1 MFFMAIIVVETR
13 DISNLMGR
21 AGFSL
26 LTVDVDE
33 VKVAYPDMWALM
45 DDLRA
50 MGEGNAILGPRRAL
64 RRDTLA
70 AASAIYAGEFGAL
83 SSIFCNT
90 EHGIALHG
98 NEDGS
103 VPATFQIIY
112 MVSYLFVS
120 DGREYNRQ
128 PL

>member
-1 MFFMAIIVVETR
+1 MCLLPTVIYFTPITSVETR

-33 VKVAYPDMWALM
+33 IKVAYPDMWALV

-70 AASAIYAGEFGAL
+70 AASAIYTGEFGPRP
-83 SSIFCNT
+83 SIFCNK
-90 EHGIALHG
+90 EHG
-98 NEDGS
+98 
-103 VPATFQIIY
+103 
-112 MVSYLFVS
+112 
-120 DGREYNRQ
+120 
-128 PL
+128 

>member
-1 MFFMAIIVVETR
+1 
-13 DISNLMGR
+13 MGR

-33 VKVAYPDMWALM
+33 IKVAYPDMWALV

-70 AASAIYAGEFGAL
+70 AASAIYTGEFGPRP
-83 SSIFCNT
+83 SIFCNK
-90 EHGIALHG
+90 EHG
-98 NEDGS
+98 
-103 VPATFQIIY
+103 
-112 MVSYLFVS
+112 
-120 DGREYNRQ
+120 
-128 PL
+128 